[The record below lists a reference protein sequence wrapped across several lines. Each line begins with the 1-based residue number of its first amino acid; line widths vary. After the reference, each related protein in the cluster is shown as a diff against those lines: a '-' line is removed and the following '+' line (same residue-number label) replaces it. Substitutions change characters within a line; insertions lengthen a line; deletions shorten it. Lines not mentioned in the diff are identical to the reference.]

1 MVCIPEALSGTES
14 SAQISVW
21 FPLLRICPHCLERE
35 EWMVFLDYTPLLD
48 VQTSESFKV
57 GHNSFIGK
65 EVIL

>member
-1 MVCIPEALSGTES
+1 MLCIPEALSGTGS
-14 SAQISVW
+14 SAQTPVW

-35 EWMVFLDYTPLLD
+35 EWMFFLDYPPPLD

-57 GHNSFIGK
+57 GDNSFIEK